1 MEKPKT
7 EEHIRIEED
16 EIDIFEI
23 LSYIKKHIKMIIA
36 ITILSTIGVTLIT
49 LIMPDIYRAQATI
62 LPVSDSQNIPF
73 SELSNVLP
81 LPFQGGGDSKK
92 IIAILQS
99 RYIKEKLVDKLN
111 LIDVIVPEDVP
122 PEKRKETAIK
132 TLESMTD
139 VKEDR
144 KIGTI
149 TVSVD
154 YKDKSVA
161 KRIVE
166 AYLNELQIIID
177 EKAFTKAKM
186 ERLSVEKK
194 LKEVE
199 ERLKTLQSELI
210 EFQKKTNLI
219 VPEKQI
225 ASSIEVYSSLISEK
239 ITLEM
244 ELKSLLT
251 RGGSIERITELRN
264 KLREINNKI
273 KEFESKNSERILLSF
288 KEIPEEMSNYYSILR
303 EIRLSQRI
311 YETLLKLYEN
321 IRFAEMKEAIYVEV
335 IDPPYTTDEPVKPK
349 RKLIIVIT
357 FISSLFLSIFIALL
371 IEGFINR
378 QRSQRAYHED
388 VYSKA

>member
-16 EIDIFEI
+16 EIDILEI
-23 LSYIKKHIKMIIA
+23 FSYIKKHIKMIMA
-36 ITILSTIGVTLIT
+36 ITLISTIGVSLIT

-81 LPFQGGGDSKK
+81 LPFQSGGDSKK

-99 RYIKEKLVDKLN
+99 RYIKEKLVDNLN
-111 LIDVIVPEDVP
+111 LVDVIVSEDVP
-122 PEKRKETAIK
+122 TEKRKEIAIK

-149 TVSVD
+149 TISVD

-166 AYLNELQIIID
+166 AYLNELQTIID

-199 ERLKTLQSELI
+199 ERLKTLQSKLI

-273 KEFESKNSERILLSF
+273 KEFESKNSQRILLSF

-321 IRFAEMKEAIYVEV
+321 IRFAEMKEAIYVEI

-349 RKLIIVIT
+349 RKLIIGIA
-357 FISSLFLSIFIALL
+357 FISSLFLSIFIALF

-388 VYSKA
+388 VYNRA

>member
-1 MEKPKT
+1 MEKSKS

-16 EIDIFEI
+16 EIDILEI
-23 LSYIKKHIKMIIA
+23 LRSIKKHIKMIVGITFISTIA
-36 ITILSTIGVTLIT
+36 IGLIT

-62 LPVSDSQNIPF
+62 LPVSDSKNIPF

-81 LPFQGGGDSKK
+81 LPIQSGGDSKK

-111 LIDVIVPEDVP
+111 LVDVIVPEDAP
-122 PEKRKETAIK
+122 PEKRKEIAIK
-132 TLESMTD
+132 TLESITD
-139 VKEDR
+139 VREDR

-149 TVSVD
+149 TISVD

-199 ERLKTLQSELI
+199 ERLKTLQSKLI

-239 ITLEM
+239 ISLEM

-273 KEFESKNSERILLSF
+273 KEFESKNSQRILLSF
-288 KEIPEEMSNYYSILR
+288 KEIPEEISNYYSILR

-321 IRFAEMKEAIYVEV
+321 IRFAEMKEAIYVEI
-335 IDPPYTTDEPVKPK
+335 IDPPYTTDEPVKPQ
-349 RKLIIVIT
+349 RKLIVGIAFV
-357 FISSLFLSIFIALL
+357 SSLFLSIFIALF

-378 QRSQRAYHED
+378 QKSQQVYHED
-388 VYSKA
+388 AYSKA